1 MMAAHKNVKTFGVAF
16 VFLWF
21 LIGGIAH
28 FAIPGLFMSA
38 MPDYLPLHREAV
50 LVSGFFELL
59 GAAGLLLSK
68 WRRWAGN
75 GLILLVVLVTPVNVH
90 MWLHPAQFPAVS
102 EVLLGLRL
110 IVQMLLIVCIWWVT
124 RPSNA

>member
-1 MMAAHKNVKTFGVAF
+1 MGAFVLAF

-59 GAAGLLLSK
+59 GAAGLLLPK

-90 MWLHPAQFPAVS
+90 MWLHPAQFPAIP
-102 EVLLGLRL
+102 EVLLELRL
-110 IVQMLLIVCIWWVT
+110 IVQILLIVGIWWVT
-124 RPSNA
+124 RPYSAAPVAGR